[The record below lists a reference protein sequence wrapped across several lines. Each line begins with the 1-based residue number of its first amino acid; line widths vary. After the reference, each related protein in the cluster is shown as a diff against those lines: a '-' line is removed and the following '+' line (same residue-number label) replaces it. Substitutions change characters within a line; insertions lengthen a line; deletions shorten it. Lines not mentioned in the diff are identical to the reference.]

1 MNSIGQSLW
10 RDVIITNE
18 LGLHARSAAK
28 LAATARQASGRV
40 WLTKETEK
48 VDAKQVLDI
57 LTLAAAKG
65 DKIRIRIESTADL
78 DILEQM
84 VQLINSGFGE

>member
-1 MNSIGQSLW
+1 MNSSGQSLW
-10 RDVIITNE
+10 RDVIIINE

-28 LAATARQASGRV
+28 LVATARQASARV

-48 VDAKQVLDI
+48 VDAKQLLDI

-65 DKIRIRIESTADL
+65 DTLRITIESTADL
-78 DILEQM
+78 DILEQI
-84 VQLINSGFGE
+84 VQLVNSGFGE